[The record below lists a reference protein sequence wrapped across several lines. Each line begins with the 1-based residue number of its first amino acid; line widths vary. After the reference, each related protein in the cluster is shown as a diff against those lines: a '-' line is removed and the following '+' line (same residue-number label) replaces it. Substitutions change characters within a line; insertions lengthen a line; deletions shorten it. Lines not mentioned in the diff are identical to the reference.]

1 MKTILIVLFLSFSL
15 ISCEKNYLTNEII
28 HGTGENVTEIRN
40 LAEFSKIESRI
51 GANIN
56 IVQSNN
62 PEISITA
69 QPNLIPYIHTNVI
82 NGKLIISTGEYTIR
96 TLKSITIDIEIPM
109 VEEIVQSGAG
119 DIRSDS
125 PVSRIVLCGA
135 GNISCKGE
143 CSSTNVRLSG
153 SGNVDLLGMN
163 VKQGD
168 VNISGSGN
176 VKMNA
181 SEHLDVSISG
191 FGNVYYKGS
200 PYLNKEVSGIGNVIC
215 ID

>member
-15 ISCEKNYLTNEII
+15 ISCEKTCFTNEII
-28 HGTGENVTEIRN
+28 HGSGENTTEIRK

-56 IVQSNN
+56 IIRSNN
-62 PEISITA
+62 PEISITV

-82 NGKLIISTGEYTIR
+82 NGKLIITTGEYTIR

-119 DIRSDS
+119 DIRCDC

-153 SGNVDLLGMN
+153 SGNVDLLGMF

-200 PYLNKEVSGIGNVIC
+200 PYLNKEVSGIGSIIC